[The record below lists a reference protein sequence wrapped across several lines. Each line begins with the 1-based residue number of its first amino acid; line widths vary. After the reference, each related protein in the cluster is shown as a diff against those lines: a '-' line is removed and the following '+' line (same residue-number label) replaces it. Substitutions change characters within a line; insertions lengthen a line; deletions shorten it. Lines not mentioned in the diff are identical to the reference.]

1 MFVNIVPSDQIIGT
15 GDRVRLCRSAA
26 KVATRAPSI
35 ARYNGVNMAKKLAEK
50 EPSFEAGL
58 AELEKIVEELEDGE
72 LPLEKSLTL
81 FEKGVKLSDSC
92 RKQLQEAESKVEI
105 LLKKEGRVEAEAFTL
120 TDDEPEG

>member
-1 MFVNIVPSDQIIGT
+1 
-15 GDRVRLCRSAA
+15 
-26 KVATRAPSI
+26 
-35 ARYNGVNMAKKLAEK
+35 MAKKAAEK

-92 RKQLQEAESKVEI
+92 RKQLQEAESRVEI
-105 LLKKEGRVEAEAFTL
+105 LLKKEGRIEAEPYTL
-120 TDDEPEG
+120 NDGEPEG

>member
-1 MFVNIVPSDQIIGT
+1 
-15 GDRVRLCRSAA
+15 
-26 KVATRAPSI
+26 
-35 ARYNGVNMAKKLAEK
+35 MAKKAAEK

-58 AELEKIVEELEDGE
+58 AELEKIVEELEDGD

-92 RKQLQEAESKVEI
+92 RTQLQEAESKVEI

-120 TDDEPEG
+120 TDGEPKE